1 MAVNSYLCNSYRN
14 AMTRKGRNKAFWNN
28 IKFRYKLTITNES
41 TLEEVAGIRISKLNA
56 IYILLAAAILLFSI
70 AAAIIAFTPLKNYL
84 PGYMNSEV
92 RSQIVR
98 NALRAD
104 SLQQAL
110 DRQNL
115 YIVNIQDIFK
125 GEIMADTVHSID
137 SLTNLR
143 ADSLM
148 PPTDREKEFR
158 KRYEETEKYNLL
170 STNKDPSL
178 EGIFLHTPSYGGITT
193 HFNPETRHY
202 GVDIATSPDENILAV
217 LDGTVIISSYTPA
230 NGYLIAIQ
238 HGQDLVTIYKHCGPL
253 LKNEGD
259 EVKGGEAIALGNRIK
274 QPDPHPFLHLELW
287 KRGRPINPEEYII
300 F

>member
-1 MAVNSYLCNSYRN
+1 MA
-14 AMTRKGRNKAFWNN
+14 RKRRNKAFWNN
-28 IKFRYKLTITNES
+28 IKFKYKLTITNEN
-41 TLEEVAGIRISKLNA
+41 TLEEVAGIRVSKLNA
-56 IYILLAAAILLFSI
+56 IYLLLAMAIILFSI

-92 RSQIVR
+92 RTQIVK

-110 DRQNL
+110 DKQNL

-125 GEIMADTVHSID
+125 GKIMADTVQSID
-137 SLTNLR
+137 SLANLR
-143 ADSLM
+143 TDSLM
-148 PPTDREKEFR
+148 PPTEREKEFR
-158 KRYEETEKYNLL
+158 KQYEETEKYNLI
-170 STNKDPSL
+170 SINKDPSI
-178 EGIFLHTPSYGGITT
+178 EGIFLHTPSSGGITA
-193 HFNPETRHY
+193 HFNPEARHY
-202 GVDIATSPDENILAV
+202 GVDIATRPDENILAV
-217 LDGTVIISSYTPA
+217 LDGTIVISSYTPSY
-230 NGYLIAIQ
+230 GYVMAIQ

-259 EVKGGEAIALGNRIK
+259 EVKGGEAIALGNKIK
-274 QPDPHPFLHLELW
+274 QPNPHPFLHFELW

>member
-1 MAVNSYLCNSYRN
+1 
-14 AMTRKGRNKAFWNN
+14 MTKKRRNKAFWNN
-28 IKFRYKLTITNES
+28 IKFKYKLTITNEN
-41 TLEEVAGIRISKLNA
+41 TLEEVAAIRISKLNA
-56 IYILLAAAILLFSI
+56 IYLLAAMTIVLFVI
-70 AAAIIAFTPLKNYL
+70 AAAIITFTPLKNYL
-84 PGYMNSEV
+84 PGYMNSET
-92 RSQIVR
+92 RSQIVK

-110 DRQNL
+110 DKQKL

-125 GEIMADTVHSID
+125 GKIMADTVHSID

-143 ADSLM
+143 TDSLM
-148 PPTDREKEFR
+148 PPTEREKEFR
-158 KRYEETEKYNLL
+158 KQYEATEKYNLI

-178 EGIFLHTPSYGGITT
+178 EGIFLHTPSPGGITT
-193 HFNPETRHY
+193 HFNPGAKHY
-202 GVDIATSPDENILAV
+202 GVDIATRPDENIIAV
-217 LDGTVIISSYTPA
+217 LDGTVIISSYTPSG
-230 NGYLIAIQ
+230 GYLIAIQ
-238 HGQDLVTIYKHCGPL
+238 HGQDLVTIYKHCGSL

-274 QPDPHPFLHLELW
+274 QLDPHPFLHFELW

>member
-1 MAVNSYLCNSYRN
+1 MH
-14 AMTRKGRNKAFWNN
+14 AMTKKRRNKAFWNN
-28 IKFRYKLTITNES
+28 IKFKYKLTITNEN

-56 IYILLAAAILLFSI
+56 IYLLATMAIVLFAI
-70 AAAIIAFTPLKNYL
+70 AAAIITFTPLKNYL
-84 PGYMNSEV
+84 PGYMNSET
-92 RSQIVR
+92 RSQIVK

-110 DRQNL
+110 DKQKL

-125 GEIMADTVHSID
+125 GKIMADTVHSID

-143 ADSLM
+143 TDSLM
-148 PPTDREKEFR
+148 PPTEREKEFR
-158 KRYEETEKYNLL
+158 KQYEATEKYNLI

-178 EGIFLHTPSYGGITT
+178 EGIFLHTPSPGGITT
-193 HFNPETRHY
+193 HFNPDAKHY
-202 GVDIATSPDENILAV
+202 GVDIATKPDENIIAV
-217 LDGTVIISSYTPA
+217 LDGTVIISSYTPSG
-230 NGYLIAIQ
+230 GYLIAIQ
-238 HGQDLVTIYKHCGPL
+238 HGQDLVTIYKHCGSL

-274 QPDPHPFLHLELW
+274 QLDPHPFLHFELW

>member
-1 MAVNSYLCNSYRN
+1 
-14 AMTRKGRNKAFWNN
+14 MTKKRRNKAFWNN
-28 IKFRYKLTITNES
+28 IKFKYKLTITNEN

-56 IYILLAAAILLFSI
+56 IYLLAAMTIVLFVI
-70 AAAIIAFTPLKNYL
+70 AAAIITFTPLKNYL
-84 PGYMNSEV
+84 PGYMNSET
-92 RSQIVR
+92 RSQIVK

-110 DRQNL
+110 DKQKL

-125 GEIMADTVHSID
+125 GKIMADTVHSID

-143 ADSLM
+143 TDSLM
-148 PPTDREKEFR
+148 PPTEREKEFR
-158 KRYEETEKYNLL
+158 KQYEATEKYNLI

-178 EGIFLHTPSYGGITT
+178 EGIFLHTPSPGGITT
-193 HFNPETRHY
+193 HFNPGAKHY
-202 GVDIATSPDENILAV
+202 GVDIATRPDENIIAV
-217 LDGTVIISSYTPA
+217 LDGTVIISSYTPSG
-230 NGYLIAIQ
+230 GYLIAIQ
-238 HGQDLVTIYKHCGPL
+238 HGQDLVTIYKHCGSL

-274 QPDPHPFLHLELW
+274 QLDPHPFLHFELW

>member
-1 MAVNSYLCNSYRN
+1 MH
-14 AMTRKGRNKAFWNN
+14 AMTKKRRNKAFWNN
-28 IKFRYKLTITNES
+28 IKFKYKLTITNEN

-56 IYILLAAAILLFSI
+56 IYLLAAMTIVLFVI
-70 AAAIIAFTPLKNYL
+70 AAAIITFTPLKNYL
-84 PGYMNSEV
+84 PGYMNSET
-92 RSQIVR
+92 RSQIVK

-110 DRQNL
+110 DKQKL

-125 GEIMADTVHSID
+125 GKIMADTVHSID

-143 ADSLM
+143 TDSLM
-148 PPTDREKEFR
+148 PPTEREKEFR
-158 KRYEETEKYNLL
+158 KQYEATEKYNLI

-178 EGIFLHTPSYGGITT
+178 EGIFLHTPSPGGITT
-193 HFNPETRHY
+193 HFNPGAKHY
-202 GVDIATSPDENILAV
+202 GVDIATRPDENIIAV
-217 LDGTVIISSYTPA
+217 LDGTVIISSYTPSG
-230 NGYLIAIQ
+230 GYLIAIQ
-238 HGQDLVTIYKHCGPL
+238 HGQDLVTIYKHCGSL

-274 QPDPHPFLHLELW
+274 QLDPHPFLHFELW

>member
-1 MAVNSYLCNSYRN
+1 MH
-14 AMTRKGRNKAFWNN
+14 AMTKKRRNKAFWNN
-28 IKFRYKLTITNES
+28 IKFKYKLTITNEN

-56 IYILLAAAILLFSI
+56 IYLLAAMAIVLFAI
-70 AAAIIAFTPLKNYL
+70 AAAIITFTPLKNYL
-84 PGYMNSEV
+84 PGYMNSET
-92 RSQIVR
+92 RSQIVK

-110 DRQNL
+110 DKQKL

-125 GEIMADTVHSID
+125 GKIMADTVHSID

-143 ADSLM
+143 TDSLM
-148 PPTDREKEFR
+148 PPTEREKEFR
-158 KRYEETEKYNLL
+158 KQYEATEKYNLI

-178 EGIFLHTPSYGGITT
+178 EGIFLHTPSPGGITT
-193 HFNPETRHY
+193 HFNPGAKHY
-202 GVDIATSPDENILAV
+202 GVDIATRPDENIIAV
-217 LDGTVIISSYTPA
+217 LDGTVIISSYTPSG
-230 NGYLIAIQ
+230 GYLIAIQ
-238 HGQDLVTIYKHCGPL
+238 HGQDLVTIYKHCGSL

-274 QPDPHPFLHLELW
+274 QLDPHPFLHFELW